1 MLYDTRYYW
10 KLNEK
15 TVPLEEKKE
24 KPYWLKNDLDH
35 LHFED
40 ELIIRSTKRGCTT
53 ALWMRLKS

>member
-15 TVPLEEKKE
+15 TVPFEEKKE
-24 KPYWLKNDLDH
+24 KLYWLKNDLDH

-40 ELIIRSTKRGCTT
+40 E
-53 ALWMRLKS
+53 